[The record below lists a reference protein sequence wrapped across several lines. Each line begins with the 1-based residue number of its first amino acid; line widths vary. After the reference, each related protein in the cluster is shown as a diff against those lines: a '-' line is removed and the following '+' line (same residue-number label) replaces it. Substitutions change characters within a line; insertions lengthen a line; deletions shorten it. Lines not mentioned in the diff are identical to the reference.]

1 MEWRQSSA
9 SYKSFC
15 IDGKMLKSN
24 FNFGNINSNSEK
36 MEESWKPIIKKF
48 KGRCCL
54 AVEKMWE
61 TLMRHISGQVFIF
74 FPLYVLLF
82 SMFKNKWQGMQE
94 RSRNLTYRYD
104 SWASTRTSHCP
115 LQRLLP
121 TAPINSSC
129 PETQGYGY
137 QFHWPHPRIP
147 SANLSSTDCRWEVSR
162 VRPIS
167 KLPHH
172 PHPSKI
178 GRKHPHRSSSIS
190 KNRSSLNYHWLYKCQ
205 QWPLQPETK
214 NPPARPTKTHKNPEI
229 FPQKSEK
236 EAQSF
241 EPWSPKKLKIRYESP
256 SPLFSA

>member
-1 MEWRQSSA
+1 MVRCSNLTSISGTSIPTLKKW
-9 SYKSFC
+9 KSRENPLSK
-15 IDGKMLKSN
+15 IQRKMLLGCGEN
-24 FNFGNINSNSEK
+24 VGNTHEAYFRSS
-36 MEESWKPIIKKF
+36 F
-48 KGRCCL
+48 
-54 AVEKMWE
+54 
-61 TLMRHISGQVFIF
+61 HFILF

-94 RSRNLTYRYD
+94 RRRNLTYRYD

-121 TAPINSSC
+121 TAPLNSSC

-162 VRPIS
+162 VWPIS